1 MDVQQQA
8 SPLNEMIITFV
19 VRSVT
24 SVLMA
29 REKLLYINTA
39 GEKSQ
44 QVLCVCVCVRALLC
58 VYMHVLNTDAW

>member
-24 SVLMA
+24 SVLRA

-44 QVLCVCVCVRALLC
+44 QVLCVCVCITLC
-58 VYMHVLNTDAW
+58 VYACTEYDAW